1 MATKEF
7 RIYTTREESMA
18 FTPEELAA
26 MCYEQMPP
34 YPEESG
40 MLHITSI
47 VQHQGGEFTYEI
59 RRDQVSGHYKNL
71 GDLMAWH
78 FRNMSPLRVEVSYVS
93 HTTKEEP
100 FPVRHL
106 VTIFVG

>member
-1 MATKEF
+1 MAIKEF
-7 RIYTTREESMA
+7 RIYTTREESLEY
-18 FTPEELAA
+18 TPDWWAGA
-26 MCYEQMPP
+26 CYEQLPP

-71 GDLMAWH
+71 GALMAWH

-100 FPVRHL
+100 FPVRQL
-106 VTIFVG
+106 ISIFVG